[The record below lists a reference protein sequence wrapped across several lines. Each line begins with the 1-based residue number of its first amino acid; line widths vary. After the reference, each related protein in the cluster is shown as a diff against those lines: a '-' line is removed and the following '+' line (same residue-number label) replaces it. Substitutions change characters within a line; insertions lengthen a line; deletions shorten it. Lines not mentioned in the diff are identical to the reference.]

1 MKTYKLYILG
11 WMLLGTL
18 TTRAQNSI
26 DQVLK
31 SIETNN
37 KSLQA
42 NTKMTDAQKL
52 EAQTGKFLANPSVE
66 WEQMWGNRNNPGS
79 EYTLTVKQSL
89 DFPTTYSNKNKLAN
103 LKANTI
109 GFQSA
114 AYRQQLLLNAKQTC
128 IEIIYLRKQKSLLDE
143 RLANAE
149 TMFAL
154 YKKRF
159 ESGDANQLELNK
171 IQLELLN
178 AQNQSRLNKAALT
191 AAEEQLRNL
200 NGGNP
205 ITFDATDYPT
215 GEELINFDQLQAAF
229 MEADPNLK
237 SLTGDQEIANREV
250 KLSRSLTLP
259 KFDVGYKRNA
269 AKDHVASNGF
279 MVGVSIPLFE
289 NKNTVKKAK
298 AQAEFATAS
307 LEDNRLNLKTNLQQ
321 LYQQA
326 EALQISR
333 ADYAKVLEQQRNIEL
348 LNKALN
354 AGQLSVID
362 YFTELTTIYDSH
374 QSYLDVEKEYH
385 SILAQLYQ
393 YKLYA

>member
-1 MKTYKLYILG
+1 MKTYKLYKLG

-393 YKLYA
+393 YKL

>member
-1 MKTYKLYILG
+1 MNTYKLYILG
-11 WMLLGTL
+11 LMLLGTL
-18 TTRAQNSI
+18 TTRAQSSI
-26 DQVLK
+26 DQVLR

-205 ITFDATDYPT
+205 ITLDATDYPA
-215 GEELINFDQLQAAF
+215 GEELINFEQLQAAF
-229 MEADPNLK
+229 MDADPNLK

-269 AKDHVASNGF
+269 ASDHVASNGF

-333 ADYAKVLEQQRNIEL
+333 ADYAKVLEQQGNIEL

-362 YFTELTTIYDSH
+362 YFTELSTIYDSH

-393 YKLYA
+393 YKL

>member
-205 ITFDATDYPT
+205 ITFDATDYPA

-229 MEADPNLK
+229 MDADPNLK
-237 SLTGDQEIANREV
+237 SLTGNQEIANREV

-269 AKDHVASNGF
+269 ASDHVASNGF

-362 YFTELTTIYDSH
+362 YFTELSTIYDSH

-393 YKLYA
+393 YKL

>member
-191 AAEEQLRNL
+191 AAEEQLRNF

-354 AGQLSVID
+354 AGQRSVID

-393 YKLYA
+393 YKL

>member
-11 WMLLGTL
+11 LMLLGTL
-18 TTRAQNSI
+18 TTRAQSSI
-26 DQVLK
+26 DQVLR

-205 ITFDATDYPT
+205 ITLDATDYPA
-215 GEELINFDQLQAAF
+215 GEELINFEQLLAAF
-229 MEADPNLK
+229 MDADPNLK

-269 AKDHVASNGF
+269 ASDHVASNGF

-393 YKLYA
+393 YKL

>member
-11 WMLLGTL
+11 LMLLGTL
-18 TTRAQNSI
+18 TTRAQSSI

-200 NGGNP
+200 NGGKP
-205 ITFDATDYPT
+205 ITFDATDYPA

-229 MEADPNLK
+229 MDADPNLK
-237 SLTGDQEIANREV
+237 SLTGNQEIANREV

-269 AKDHVASNGF
+269 ASDHVASNGF

-362 YFTELTTIYDSH
+362 YFTELSTIYDSH
-374 QSYLDVEKEYH
+374 QSYLDIEKEYH

-393 YKLYA
+393 YKL

>member
-89 DFPTTYSNKNKLAN
+89 DFPTTYSNKDKLAN

-200 NGGNP
+200 NGGKP
-205 ITFDATDYPT
+205 ITFDATDYPA

-269 AKDHVASNGF
+269 ASDHVASNGF

-385 SILAQLYQ
+385 NILAQLYQ
-393 YKLYA
+393 YKL

>member
-11 WMLLGTL
+11 LMLLGTL
-18 TTRAQNSI
+18 TTRAQSSI
-26 DQVLK
+26 DQVLRN
-31 SIETNN
+31 IETNN

-200 NGGNP
+200 NGGKP
-205 ITFDATDYPT
+205 ITFDATDYPA

-229 MEADPNLK
+229 MDADPNLK
-237 SLTGDQEIANREV
+237 SLTGNQEIANREV

-269 AKDHVASNGF
+269 ASDDVASNGF

-289 NKNTVKKAK
+289 NKNTVKKTK

-362 YFTELTTIYDSH
+362 YFTELSTIYDSH

-393 YKLYA
+393 YKL

>member
-200 NGGNP
+200 NGGKP
-205 ITFDATDYPT
+205 ITFDATDYPA
-215 GEELINFDQLQAAF
+215 GEELINFDQLQAAY

-269 AKDHVASNGF
+269 ASDHVASNGF

-385 SILAQLYQ
+385 NILAQLYQ
-393 YKLYA
+393 YKL

>member
-11 WMLLGTL
+11 LMLLGTL
-18 TTRAQNSI
+18 TTRAQSSI
-26 DQVLK
+26 DQVLR

-200 NGGNP
+200 NGGKP
-205 ITFDATDYPT
+205 ITFDATDYPA

-229 MEADPNLK
+229 MDADPNLK
-237 SLTGDQEIANREV
+237 SLTGNQEIANREV

-269 AKDHVASNGF
+269 ASDHVASNGF

-298 AQAEFATAS
+298 TQAEFATAS

-362 YFTELTTIYDSH
+362 YFTELSTIYDSH

-393 YKLYA
+393 YKL

>member
-11 WMLLGTL
+11 LMLLGTL
-18 TTRAQNSI
+18 TTRAQSSI
-26 DQVLK
+26 DQVLR

-205 ITFDATDYPT
+205 ITLDATDYPA
-215 GEELINFDQLQAAF
+215 GEELINFEQLQAAF
-229 MEADPNLK
+229 MDADPNLK

-269 AKDHVASNGF
+269 ASDHVASNGF

-333 ADYAKVLEQQRNIEL
+333 ADYAKVLKQQRNIEL

-362 YFTELTTIYDSH
+362 YFTELSTIYDSH

-393 YKLYA
+393 YKL

>member
-11 WMLLGTL
+11 LMLLGTL
-18 TTRAQNSI
+18 TTRAQSSI
-26 DQVLK
+26 DQVLR

-200 NGGNP
+200 NGGKP
-205 ITFDATDYPT
+205 ITFDATDYPA

-269 AKDHVASNGF
+269 ASDHVASNGF

-362 YFTELTTIYDSH
+362 YFTELSTIYDSH

-393 YKLYA
+393 YKL

>member
-11 WMLLGTL
+11 LMLLGSL
-18 TTRAQNSI
+18 TTRAQSSI

-79 EYTLTVKQSL
+79 VYTLTVKQSL

-200 NGGNP
+200 NGGKP
-205 ITFDATDYPT
+205 ITFDATDYPA

-229 MEADPNLK
+229 MDADPNLK
-237 SLTGDQEIANREV
+237 SLTGNQEIANREV

-269 AKDHVASNGF
+269 ASDHVASNGF

-362 YFTELTTIYDSH
+362 YFTELSTIYDSH

-393 YKLYA
+393 YKL

>member
-1 MKTYKLYILG
+1 
-11 WMLLGTL
+11 MLLGTL

-393 YKLYA
+393 YKL

>member
-11 WMLLGTL
+11 LMLLGTL
-18 TTRAQNSI
+18 TTRAQSSI
-26 DQVLK
+26 DQVLR

-200 NGGNP
+200 NGGKP
-205 ITFDATDYPT
+205 ITFDATDYPA

-229 MEADPNLK
+229 MDADPNLK
-237 SLTGDQEIANREV
+237 SLTGNQEIANREV

-269 AKDHVASNGF
+269 ASDHVASNGF

-289 NKNTVKKAK
+289 NKNTVKKTK

-362 YFTELTTIYDSH
+362 YFTELSTIYESH

-393 YKLYA
+393 YKL

>member
-200 NGGNP
+200 NGGKP
-205 ITFDATDYPT
+205 ITFDATDYPA
-215 GEELINFDQLQAAF
+215 GEALINFDQLQAAF
-229 MEADPNLK
+229 MDADPNLK
-237 SLTGDQEIANREV
+237 SLTGNQEIANREV

-393 YKLYA
+393 YKL

>member
-191 AAEEQLRNL
+191 AAEEQLRNF

-348 LNKALN
+348 LNMALN

-393 YKLYA
+393 YKL

>member
-37 KSLQA
+37 KSLQT

-200 NGGNP
+200 NGGKP
-205 ITFDATDYPT
+205 ITFDATDYPA

-237 SLTGDQEIANREV
+237 SLTVDQEIANREV

-269 AKDHVASNGF
+269 ASDHVASNGF

-362 YFTELTTIYDSH
+362 YFTELSTIYDSH

-393 YKLYA
+393 YKL

>member
-11 WMLLGTL
+11 LMLLGTL
-18 TTRAQNSI
+18 TTRAQSSI
-26 DQVLK
+26 DQVLR

-66 WEQMWGNRNNPGS
+66 WEQMWGNQNNPGS

-200 NGGNP
+200 NGGQP
-205 ITFDATDYPT
+205 ITFDATDYPA

-237 SLTGDQEIANREV
+237 SLTGNQEIANREV

-259 KFDVGYKRNA
+259 KFDVGYKRSA
-269 AKDHVASNGF
+269 ASDHVASNGF

-362 YFTELTTIYDSH
+362 YFTELSTIYDSH

-393 YKLYA
+393 YKL

>member
-11 WMLLGTL
+11 LMLLGTL
-18 TTRAQNSI
+18 TTRAQSSI
-26 DQVLK
+26 DQVLR

-205 ITFDATDYPT
+205 ITLDATDYPA
-215 GEELINFDQLQAAF
+215 GEELINFEQLQAAF
-229 MEADPNLK
+229 MDADPNLK

-269 AKDHVASNGF
+269 ASDHVASNGF

-307 LEDNRLNLKTNLQQ
+307 LEDNRLNLKPNLQQ

-333 ADYAKVLEQQRNIEL
+333 ADYAKVLEQQGNIEL

-362 YFTELTTIYDSH
+362 YFTELSTIYDSH

-393 YKLYA
+393 YKL

>member
-18 TTRAQNSI
+18 TTRAQNII

-159 ESGDANQLELNK
+159 ESGDANQL
-171 IQLELLN
+171 
-178 AQNQSRLNKAALT
+178 
-191 AAEEQLRNL
+191 
-200 NGGNP
+200 
-205 ITFDATDYPT
+205 
-215 GEELINFDQLQAAF
+215 
-229 MEADPNLK
+229 
-237 SLTGDQEIANREV
+237 
-250 KLSRSLTLP
+250 
-259 KFDVGYKRNA
+259 
-269 AKDHVASNGF
+269 
-279 MVGVSIPLFE
+279 
-289 NKNTVKKAK
+289 
-298 AQAEFATAS
+298 
-307 LEDNRLNLKTNLQQ
+307 
-321 LYQQA
+321 
-326 EALQISR
+326 
-333 ADYAKVLEQQRNIEL
+333 
-348 LNKALN
+348 
-354 AGQLSVID
+354 
-362 YFTELTTIYDSH
+362 
-374 QSYLDVEKEYH
+374 
-385 SILAQLYQ
+385 
-393 YKLYA
+393 

>member
-18 TTRAQNSI
+18 TTRAQSSI
-26 DQVLK
+26 DQVLR

-200 NGGNP
+200 NGGKP
-205 ITFDATDYPT
+205 ITFDATDYPA

-229 MEADPNLK
+229 MDADPNLK

-269 AKDHVASNGF
+269 ASDHVASNGF

-289 NKNTVKKAK
+289 NKNTVKKTK

-362 YFTELTTIYDSH
+362 YFTELSTIYDSH

-393 YKLYA
+393 YKL

>member
-11 WMLLGTL
+11 LMLLGSL
-18 TTRAQNSI
+18 TTRAQSSI
-26 DQVLK
+26 DQVLR

-42 NTKMTDAQKL
+42 NTKMTDTQKL

-200 NGGNP
+200 NGGKP
-205 ITFDATDYPT
+205 ITFDATDYPA

-229 MEADPNLK
+229 MDADPNLK
-237 SLTGDQEIANREV
+237 SLTGNQEIANREV

-269 AKDHVASNGF
+269 ASDHVASNGF

-362 YFTELTTIYDSH
+362 YFTELSTIYDSH

-393 YKLYA
+393 YKL

>member
-205 ITFDATDYPT
+205 ITFDATDYPA
-215 GEELINFDQLQAAF
+215 GEELINFEQLQAAF

-348 LNKALN
+348 LNKVLN

-393 YKLYA
+393 YKL

>member
-11 WMLLGTL
+11 LMLLGTL
-18 TTRAQNSI
+18 TTRAQSSI
-26 DQVLK
+26 DQVLR

-200 NGGNP
+200 NGGKP
-205 ITFDATDYPT
+205 ITFDATDYPA

-229 MEADPNLK
+229 MDADPNLK
-237 SLTGDQEIANREV
+237 SLTGNQEIANREV

-298 AQAEFATAS
+298 AQAEFVTAS

-326 EALQISR
+326 DALQISR

-362 YFTELTTIYDSH
+362 YFTELSTIYDSH

-393 YKLYA
+393 YKL

>member
-128 IEIIYLRKQKSLLDE
+128 IEIIYLRKQKKLLDE

-393 YKLYA
+393 YKL

>member
-11 WMLLGTL
+11 LMLLGTL

-205 ITFDATDYPT
+205 ITLDATDYPA
-215 GEELINFDQLQAAF
+215 GEELINFEQLQAAF
-229 MEADPNLK
+229 MDADPNLK

-362 YFTELTTIYDSH
+362 YFTELSTIYDSH

-393 YKLYA
+393 YKL

>member
-200 NGGNP
+200 NGGKP
-205 ITFDATDYPT
+205 ITFDATDYPA

-229 MEADPNLK
+229 MDADPNLK
-237 SLTGDQEIANREV
+237 SLTGNQEIANREV

-269 AKDHVASNGF
+269 ASDHVASNGF

-289 NKNTVKKAK
+289 NKNTVKKTK

-393 YKLYA
+393 YKL

>member
-11 WMLLGTL
+11 LMLLGSL
-18 TTRAQNSI
+18 TTRAQSSI
-26 DQVLK
+26 DQVLR

-200 NGGNP
+200 NGGKP
-205 ITFDATDYPT
+205 ITFDATDYPA

-229 MEADPNLK
+229 MDADPNLK
-237 SLTGDQEIANREV
+237 SLTGNQEIANREV

-269 AKDHVASNGF
+269 ASDHVASNGF

-298 AQAEFATAS
+298 TQAEFATAS

-362 YFTELTTIYDSH
+362 YFTELSTIYDSY

-393 YKLYA
+393 YKL

>member
-191 AAEEQLRNL
+191 AAEGQLRNL
-200 NGGNP
+200 NGGKP
-205 ITFDATDYPT
+205 ITFDATDYPA

-269 AKDHVASNGF
+269 ASDHVASNGF

-385 SILAQLYQ
+385 NILAQLYQ
-393 YKLYA
+393 YKL

>member
-11 WMLLGTL
+11 LMLLGTL

-52 EAQTGKFLANPSVE
+52 EAQTGKFLATPSVE

-200 NGGNP
+200 NGGKP

-393 YKLYA
+393 YKL

>member
-11 WMLLGTL
+11 LMLLGTL
-18 TTRAQNSI
+18 TTRAQSSI
-26 DQVLK
+26 DQVLR

-205 ITFDATDYPT
+205 ITFDATDYPA
-215 GEELINFDQLQAAF
+215 GEELINFEQLQAAF
-229 MEADPNLK
+229 MDADPNLK

-269 AKDHVASNGF
+269 ASDHVASNGF

-362 YFTELTTIYDSH
+362 YFTELSTIYDSH

-393 YKLYA
+393 YKL

>member
-191 AAEEQLRNL
+191 AAEEQLRNF

-205 ITFDATDYPT
+205 ITFDATDYPA

-362 YFTELTTIYDSH
+362 YFTELSTIYDSH

-393 YKLYA
+393 YKL

>member
-11 WMLLGTL
+11 LMLLGSL
-18 TTRAQNSI
+18 TTRAQSSI
-26 DQVLK
+26 DQVLR

-149 TMFAL
+149 TIFAL

-191 AAEEQLRNL
+191 TAEEQLRNL
-200 NGGNP
+200 NGGKP
-205 ITFDATDYPT
+205 ITFDATDYPA

-229 MEADPNLK
+229 MDADPNLK
-237 SLTGDQEIANREV
+237 SLTGNQEIANREV

-269 AKDHVASNGF
+269 ASDHVASNGF

-362 YFTELTTIYDSH
+362 YFTELSTIYDSH

-393 YKLYA
+393 YKL

>member
-11 WMLLGTL
+11 LMLLGTL
-18 TTRAQNSI
+18 TTRAQSSI
-26 DQVLK
+26 DQVLR

-205 ITFDATDYPT
+205 ITLDATDYPA
-215 GEELINFDQLQAAF
+215 GEELINFEQLQAAF
-229 MEADPNLK
+229 MDADPNLK

-269 AKDHVASNGF
+269 ASDHVASNGF

-333 ADYAKVLEQQRNIEL
+333 ADYAKVLEQQGNIEL

-362 YFTELTTIYDSH
+362 YFTELSTIYDSH

-393 YKLYA
+393 YKL

>member
-1 MKTYKLYILG
+1 MLG
-11 WMLLGTL
+11 LMLLGTL

-89 DFPTTYSNKNKLAN
+89 DFPTTYSNKNKLAK

-159 ESGDANQLELNK
+159 ESGGANQLELNK

-215 GEELINFDQLQAAF
+215 GEELINFDLLQAAF
-229 MEADPNLK
+229 LDADPNLK

-259 KFDVGYKRNA
+259 KFDVGYKRSA
-269 AKDHVASNGF
+269 ASDHVASNGF

-289 NKNTVKKAK
+289 NKNMVKKAK

-326 EALQISR
+326 EALQISC

-348 LNKALN
+348 LNKAMN

-362 YFTELTTIYDSH
+362 YFTELSTIYDSH

-393 YKLYA
+393 YKL

>member
-11 WMLLGTL
+11 LMLLGSL
-18 TTRAQNSI
+18 TTRAQSSI
-26 DQVLK
+26 DQVLR

-52 EAQTGKFLANPSVE
+52 EAQTEKFLANPSVE

-79 EYTLTVKQSL
+79 EYTLTVKQYL

-109 GFQSA
+109 VFQSA

-200 NGGNP
+200 NGGKP
-205 ITFDATDYPT
+205 ITFDATDYPA

-229 MEADPNLK
+229 MDADPNLK
-237 SLTGDQEIANREV
+237 SLTGNQEIANREV

-269 AKDHVASNGF
+269 ASDHVASNGF

-362 YFTELTTIYDSH
+362 YFTELSTIYDSH

-393 YKLYA
+393 YKL

>member
-66 WEQMWGNRNNPGS
+66 CEQMWGNRNNPGS

-205 ITFDATDYPT
+205 ITFDATDYPA
-215 GEELINFDQLQAAF
+215 GEELINFDQLQVAF

-269 AKDHVASNGF
+269 ASDHVASNGF

-362 YFTELTTIYDSH
+362 YFTELSTIYDSH

-385 SILAQLYQ
+385 NILAQLYQ
-393 YKLYA
+393 YKL

>member
-191 AAEEQLRNL
+191 AAEEQLRNF

-385 SILAQLYQ
+385 SILAQLYK
-393 YKLYA
+393 YKL